1 MPLGLARAGKNAVR
15 FKPSGNLVHAQAL
28 QVFPVDAPDDFGL
41 FQIDDQIAISVFGV
55 AEKTVVIDLHFSLL
69 VAVLDAELHVLRK
82 ALAFLLGKR
91 GHDGKKYLSLGVH
104 CVTGKTADRLGDD
117 HVDVPGMTFFDHA
130 IKLVTLFGVC
140 TRDSVVREYAYQ
152 YPFRILGDV
161 FGVVLNLGLIAG
173 CLLITVST
181 VSIPSRS
188 LRRATITSDFSI
200 NKVIASGFR
209 DVKVS

>member
-1 MPLGLARAGKNAVR
+1 MALAVVAGMDHAPSDQFLLHQQEDVFRNDRFVVALHVVLRDGAVVLDALLSQKVRGVGFLQERVTDVFLVSENLVNGAGVPLGLARAGKNAVR

-104 CVTGKTADRLGDD
+104 C
-117 HVDVPGMTFFDHA
+117 
-130 IKLVTLFGVC
+130 
-140 TRDSVVREYAYQ
+140 E
-152 YPFRILGDV
+152 
-161 FGVVLNLGLIAG
+161 
-173 CLLITVST
+173 
-181 VSIPSRS
+181 
-188 LRRATITSDFSI
+188 
-200 NKVIASGFR
+200 
-209 DVKVS
+209 